1 MTTIPFGR
9 NLSGHRYVQPEH
21 RRKIL
26 IGLAGAVPAACAVG
40 LVFYFAADLFHRVS
54 LPPDTAGERLVFL
67 AHWMVLP
74 GLSLLLGVVFAARRG
89 FYADAIDGTRAPGNH
104 AMEINLRYN
113 TNTVEQTLLAA
124 IAWTAL
130 AMSIPV
136 SSLVIIPAM
145 ASLFFLGRMAFWI
158 GYLIHPMG
166 RAFGMA
172 LTMLPILVSYA
183 WLAVRLVD

>member
-1 MTTIPFGR
+1 
-9 NLSGHRYVQPEH
+9 VQAEH

-26 IGLAGAVPAACAVG
+26 IGFAGAVPAACTVG
-40 LVFYFAADLFHRVS
+40 LVFYFTADLFCRVP
-54 LPPDTAGERLVFL
+54 LPLDTAGDRLAFV
-67 AHWMVLP
+67 ARWMLLP
-74 GLSLLLGVVFAARRG
+74 GLSLLLGVIFAARRG
-89 FYADAIDGTRAPGNH
+89 FYAEAIDGTRTPANY

-113 TNTVEQTLLAA
+113 TNTLEQTLLAA

-130 AMSIPV
+130 AVTIPI
-136 SSLVIIPAM
+136 SSLLIIPAM
-145 ASLFFLGRMAFWI
+145 ACLFFLGRMVFWI

-183 WLAVRLVD
+183 WLALRLTD

>member
-1 MTTIPFGR
+1 MQ
-9 NLSGHRYVQPEH
+9 LEH

-26 IGLAGAVPAACAVG
+26 IGIAGSVPAACTVG
-40 LVFYFAADLFHRVS
+40 LVFFFTGRLFHQVA
-54 LPPDTAGERLVFL
+54 LPPDTPGDRLAF
-67 AHWMVLP
+67 AARWMVLP
-74 GLSLLLGVVFAARRG
+74 GLSLLIGIVFAARRG
-89 FYADAIDGTRAPGNH
+89 FYADAIDGTRAPVNY

-113 TNTVEQTLLAA
+113 TNTLEQALLAA

-130 AMSIPV
+130 AVLVPV
-136 SSLVIIPAM
+136 SSLVFIPAM
-145 ASLFFLGRMAFWI
+145 ASLFFVGRMTFWI

-183 WLAVRLVD
+183 WLASSAF